1 MIGLGRNTL
10 SLKFISKYF
19 LFIIIIRFSKMEIK
33 CPECETFLE
42 VPDDQMNKKG
52 RCLSCGVKF
61 LIEESLIN
69 TDSETVSAIESNN
82 NDVIEDQ
89 EEADNE
95 EVNLGFNANLNKT
108 IYALF
113 FTSFGIL
120 IGLIIG
126 YFIGNSIGGN
136 DNGGLNDSMNSTNNP
151 IIRSSGDTLD
161 PFGID
166 YD

>member
-1 MIGLGRNTL
+1 
-10 SLKFISKYF
+10 
-19 LFIIIIRFSKMEIK
+19 MEIK
-33 CPECETFLE
+33 CPECDTLLE

-69 TDSETVSAIESNN
+69 RDSDTVSVIESNN

-89 EEADNE
+89 EKFDNE
-95 EVNLGFNANLNKT
+95 EVNSGFNANLNKT

-136 DNGGLNDSMNSTNNP
+136 DIRGINDSMNSTNNQ

>member
-1 MIGLGRNTL
+1 
-10 SLKFISKYF
+10 
-19 LFIIIIRFSKMEIK
+19 MEIK
-33 CPECETFLE
+33 CPECDTLLE

-69 TDSETVSAIESNN
+69 RDSETVSAIESNN

-89 EEADNE
+89 EKFDNK
-95 EVNLGFNANLNKT
+95 EVNSGFNANLNKT

-136 DNGGLNDSMNSTNNP
+136 DIRGINDSMNSTNNP

>member
-1 MIGLGRNTL
+1 
-10 SLKFISKYF
+10 
-19 LFIIIIRFSKMEIK
+19 MEIK
-33 CPECETFLE
+33 CPECDTFLE

-69 TDSETVSAIESNN
+69 RDSDTVSVIESNN
-82 NDVIEDQ
+82 NDVIEDK
-89 EEADNE
+89 EKPDNE
-95 EVNLGFNANLNKT
+95 EVNSGFNANLNKT

-126 YFIGNSIGGN
+126 YFIGNTIGSNVIRGI
-136 DNGGLNDSMNSTNNP
+136 NDSMNSTNNP

>member
-1 MIGLGRNTL
+1 
-10 SLKFISKYF
+10 
-19 LFIIIIRFSKMEIK
+19 MEIK
-33 CPECETFLE
+33 CPECDTFLE

-61 LIEESLIN
+61 LIEESLIIR
-69 TDSETVSAIESNN
+69 DSDTVSVIESNN
-82 NDVIEDQ
+82 IDVLEDQ

-120 IGLIIG
+120 VGLIIG

-136 DNGGLNDSMNSTNNP
+136 DIRGINDSMNSTNNP

>member
-1 MIGLGRNTL
+1 MR
-10 SLKFISKYF
+10 
-19 LFIIIIRFSKMEIK
+19 IK

-69 TDSETVSAIESNN
+69 RDLDNEFAIKSNN
-82 NDVIEDQ
+82 NDVIENQ
-89 EEADNE
+89 EKFENE
-95 EVNLGFNANLNKT
+95 EVNSGFNVNLNKT

-120 IGLIIG
+120 VGLIIG

>member
-1 MIGLGRNTL
+1 M
-10 SLKFISKYF
+10 K
-19 LFIIIIRFSKMEIK
+19 IK

-42 VPDDQMNKKG
+42 VPDDQINKKG

-69 TDSETVSAIESNN
+69 RDSDTVSAIESNN

-89 EEADNE
+89 EKTDNE
-95 EVNLGFNANLNKT
+95 EVNSGFNANLNKT

-120 IGLIIG
+120 VGLIIG
-126 YFIGNSIGGN
+126 YFIGNSIRVN
-136 DNGGLNDSMNSTNNP
+136 EIRSINDSMNSTNNP

>member
-1 MIGLGRNTL
+1 MW
-10 SLKFISKYF
+10 
-19 LFIIIIRFSKMEIK
+19 
-33 CPECETFLE
+33 CE
-42 VPDDQMNKKG
+42 
-52 RCLSCGVKF
+52 F
-61 LIEESLIN
+61 LIEESLIIR
-69 TDSETVSAIESNN
+69 DSDTVSAIESNN

-89 EEADNE
+89 EKADNE

-120 IGLIIG
+120 VGLIIG

>member
-1 MIGLGRNTL
+1 
-10 SLKFISKYF
+10 
-19 LFIIIIRFSKMEIK
+19 MEIK
-33 CPECETFLE
+33 CPECDTFLE

-69 TDSETVSAIESNN
+69 RDSDTVSVIESNN

-89 EEADNE
+89 EKADNE
-95 EVNLGFNANLNKT
+95 EVNSGFNANLNKT

-126 YFIGNSIGGN
+126 YFIGNSIVGN
-136 DNGGLNDSMNSTNNP
+136 DIRGINDSMNSTNNP

>member
-1 MIGLGRNTL
+1 
-10 SLKFISKYF
+10 
-19 LFIIIIRFSKMEIK
+19 MEIK
-33 CPECETFLE
+33 CPECDTFLE

-69 TDSETVSAIESNN
+69 RDSDTVSVIENNN
-82 NDVIEDQ
+82 NDVLEDQ
-89 EEADNE
+89 EEVDNE

-136 DNGGLNDSMNSTNNP
+136 DIRGINDSMNSTNNP

>member
-1 MIGLGRNTL
+1 
-10 SLKFISKYF
+10 
-19 LFIIIIRFSKMEIK
+19 MEIK
-33 CPECETFLE
+33 CPECDTLLE

-69 TDSETVSAIESNN
+69 RDSDTVSVIENNN
-82 NDVIEDQ
+82 NDVLEDQ
-89 EEADNE
+89 EEVDNE

-136 DNGGLNDSMNSTNNP
+136 DIRGINDSMNSINNP

>member
-1 MIGLGRNTL
+1 
-10 SLKFISKYF
+10 
-19 LFIIIIRFSKMEIK
+19 MEIK
-33 CPECETFLE
+33 CPECDTLLE

-69 TDSETVSAIESNN
+69 RDSDTVSVIESNN

-89 EEADNE
+89 EQADNE

-136 DNGGLNDSMNSTNNP
+136 GIRGINDSMNSTNNP

>member
-69 TDSETVSAIESNN
+69 RDSDTVSVIESNN

-95 EVNLGFNANLNKT
+95 EVNLDFNANLNKT

-113 FTSFGIL
+113 FTSFGIF

-136 DNGGLNDSMNSTNNP
+136 GIRGINDSMNSTNNP

>member
-1 MIGLGRNTL
+1 
-10 SLKFISKYF
+10 
-19 LFIIIIRFSKMEIK
+19 MEIK
-33 CPECETFLE
+33 CPECDTFLE

-69 TDSETVSAIESNN
+69 RDSDTVSVIESNN

-95 EVNLGFNANLNKT
+95 RVNSGFNANLNKT

-136 DNGGLNDSMNSTNNP
+136 GIRGINDSMNSTNNP

>member
-1 MIGLGRNTL
+1 
-10 SLKFISKYF
+10 
-19 LFIIIIRFSKMEIK
+19 MEIK
-33 CPECETFLE
+33 CPECDTLLE

-69 TDSETVSAIESNN
+69 RDSDTVSAIESNN

-136 DNGGLNDSMNSTNNP
+136 DIRGINDSMNSTNNP

>member
-1 MIGLGRNTL
+1 MR
-10 SLKFISKYF
+10 
-19 LFIIIIRFSKMEIK
+19 IK
-33 CPECETFLE
+33 CPECETFLD
-42 VPDDQMNKKG
+42 VPDDQINKKG

-69 TDSETVSAIESNN
+69 RDSDTVSVIESNN

-95 EVNLGFNANLNKT
+95 EVSLGFNANLNKT

-126 YFIGNSIGGN
+126 YFIGNSIGSN
-136 DNGGLNDSMNSTNNP
+136 DIRGINDSMNSTNNP

>member
-1 MIGLGRNTL
+1 
-10 SLKFISKYF
+10 
-19 LFIIIIRFSKMEIK
+19 MEIK
-33 CPECETFLE
+33 CPECDTFLE

-69 TDSETVSAIESNN
+69 RDSDTVSVIESNN

-136 DNGGLNDSMNSTNNP
+136 DIRGINDSMNSTNNP

>member
-1 MIGLGRNTL
+1 
-10 SLKFISKYF
+10 
-19 LFIIIIRFSKMEIK
+19 MEIK
-33 CPECETFLE
+33 CPECDTFLE

-69 TDSETVSAIESNN
+69 RDSDTVSVIESNN

-95 EVNLGFNANLNKT
+95 EVSLGFNANLNKT

-126 YFIGNSIGGN
+126 YFIGNSIGSN
-136 DNGGLNDSMNSTNNP
+136 DIRGINDSMNSTNNP

>member
-1 MIGLGRNTL
+1 
-10 SLKFISKYF
+10 
-19 LFIIIIRFSKMEIK
+19 MEIK
-33 CPECETFLE
+33 CPECDTFLE

-69 TDSETVSAIESNN
+69 RDSDTVSVIESNN

-126 YFIGNSIGGN
+126 YFIGNSIVGN
-136 DNGGLNDSMNSTNNP
+136 DIRGINDSMNSTNNP

>member
-1 MIGLGRNTL
+1 
-10 SLKFISKYF
+10 
-19 LFIIIIRFSKMEIK
+19 MEIK
-33 CPECETFLE
+33 CPECDTFLE

-69 TDSETVSAIESNN
+69 RDSDTVSVIESNN

-89 EEADNE
+89 ENLDNE
-95 EVNLGFNANLNKT
+95 EVNSGFNANLNKT

>member
-1 MIGLGRNTL
+1 
-10 SLKFISKYF
+10 
-19 LFIIIIRFSKMEIK
+19 MEIK
-33 CPECETFLE
+33 CPECDTFLE

-69 TDSETVSAIESNN
+69 RDSETVSAIESNN
-82 NDVIEDQ
+82 NVVIEDQ
-89 EEADNE
+89 EKADNE
-95 EVNLGFNANLNKT
+95 EVNSGFNANLNKT

-126 YFIGNSIGGN
+126 YFIGNSIGSNVIRGI
-136 DNGGLNDSMNSTNNP
+136 NDSMNSTNNP

>member
-1 MIGLGRNTL
+1 
-10 SLKFISKYF
+10 
-19 LFIIIIRFSKMEIK
+19 MEIK
-33 CPECETFLE
+33 CPECDTFLE

-69 TDSETVSAIESNN
+69 RDSDTVSVIENNN
-82 NDVIEDQ
+82 NDVLEDQ
-89 EEADNE
+89 EEVDNE

-136 DNGGLNDSMNSTNNP
+136 GIRGINDSMNSTNNP

>member
-1 MIGLGRNTL
+1 
-10 SLKFISKYF
+10 
-19 LFIIIIRFSKMEIK
+19 MEIK
-33 CPECETFLE
+33 CPECDTFLE

-69 TDSETVSAIESNN
+69 RDSETVSAIESNN
-82 NDVIEDQ
+82 NVVIEDQ
-89 EEADNE
+89 EKADNE
-95 EVNLGFNANLNKT
+95 EVNSGFNVNLNKT

-120 IGLIIG
+120 VGLIIG

-136 DNGGLNDSMNSTNNP
+136 DNGGLNDSLNSTNNP

>member
-1 MIGLGRNTL
+1 
-10 SLKFISKYF
+10 
-19 LFIIIIRFSKMEIK
+19 MEIK
-33 CPECETFLE
+33 CPECDTFLE

-69 TDSETVSAIESNN
+69 RDSDTVSVIESNN

-136 DNGGLNDSMNSTNNP
+136 GIRGINDSMNSTNNP

>member
-1 MIGLGRNTL
+1 
-10 SLKFISKYF
+10 
-19 LFIIIIRFSKMEIK
+19 MEIK
-33 CPECETFLE
+33 CPECDTLLE

-136 DNGGLNDSMNSTNNP
+136 GIRGINDSMNSTNNP

>member
-1 MIGLGRNTL
+1 
-10 SLKFISKYF
+10 
-19 LFIIIIRFSKMEIK
+19 MEIK
-33 CPECETFLE
+33 CPECDTFLE

-69 TDSETVSAIESNN
+69 RDSDTVSVIESNN

-89 EEADNE
+89 EKADNE
-95 EVNLGFNANLNKT
+95 EVNSGFNANLNKT

-120 IGLIIG
+120 VGLIIG
-126 YFIGNSIGGN
+126 YFIGNSIVGN
-136 DNGGLNDSMNSTNNP
+136 DIRGINDSMNSTNNP

>member
-1 MIGLGRNTL
+1 
-10 SLKFISKYF
+10 
-19 LFIIIIRFSKMEIK
+19 
-33 CPECETFLE
+33 
-42 VPDDQMNKKG
+42 MNKKG

-69 TDSETVSAIESNN
+69 RDSDTVSVIESNN

-136 DNGGLNDSMNSTNNP
+136 GIRGIDDSMNSTSNP

>member
-1 MIGLGRNTL
+1 
-10 SLKFISKYF
+10 
-19 LFIIIIRFSKMEIK
+19 MEIK
-33 CPECETFLE
+33 CPECDTFLE
-42 VPDDQMNKKG
+42 VPDAQMNKKG

-69 TDSETVSAIESNN
+69 RDSDTVSVIENNN
-82 NDVIEDQ
+82 NDVLEDQ
-89 EEADNE
+89 EEVDNE

-120 IGLIIG
+120 VGLIIG

-136 DNGGLNDSMNSTNNP
+136 DIRGINDSMNSTNNP

>member
-1 MIGLGRNTL
+1 
-10 SLKFISKYF
+10 
-19 LFIIIIRFSKMEIK
+19 MEIK
-33 CPECETFLE
+33 CPECDTFLE

-69 TDSETVSAIESNN
+69 KDSDTVSVIESNN
-82 NDVIEDQ
+82 NDVIEDK
-89 EEADNE
+89 EKPDNE
-95 EVNLGFNANLNKT
+95 EVNSGFNANLNKT

-136 DNGGLNDSMNSTNNP
+136 DIRGINDSMNSTNNP

>member
-1 MIGLGRNTL
+1 
-10 SLKFISKYF
+10 
-19 LFIIIIRFSKMEIK
+19 MEIK
-33 CPECETFLE
+33 CPECDTFLE

-69 TDSETVSAIESNN
+69 RDSETVSAIESNN

-89 EEADNE
+89 EKTDNE
-95 EVNLGFNANLNKT
+95 EVNSGFNANLNKT

-136 DNGGLNDSMNSTNNP
+136 DIRGINDSMNSTNNP

>member
-1 MIGLGRNTL
+1 
-10 SLKFISKYF
+10 
-19 LFIIIIRFSKMEIK
+19 MEIK
-33 CPECETFLE
+33 CPECETHLE

-61 LIEESLIN
+61 LIEESLII
-69 TDSETVSAIESNN
+69 TDSDTVSAIESNN
-82 NDVIEDQ
+82 NDINEDQ
-89 EEADNE
+89 EKTDNE
-95 EVNLGFNANLNKT
+95 EVNTGFNVNLDKT

-120 IGLIIG
+120 VGLIIG

-136 DNGGLNDSMNSTNNP
+136 DNGGSNDGMNSTNNP
-151 IIRSSGDTLD
+151 FIRSSGDTLD
-161 PFGID
+161 PFGIN

>member
-1 MIGLGRNTL
+1 
-10 SLKFISKYF
+10 
-19 LFIIIIRFSKMEIK
+19 MEIK
-33 CPECETFLE
+33 CPECETYLE

-61 LIEESLIN
+61 LIEESLIIR
-69 TDSETVSAIESNN
+69 DSDTVSVIESNN
-82 NDVIEDQ
+82 NDVNEDQ
-89 EEADNE
+89 KKFDNE
-95 EVNLGFNANLNKT
+95 EVNSGFNVNLNKT

-120 IGLIIG
+120 VGLIIG
-126 YFIGNSIGGN
+126 FFIGNSIGGN
-136 DNGGLNDSMNSTNNP
+136 DNGGLNDSMNSTNNSN
-151 IIRSSGDTLD
+151 IRSSGETLD

>member
-1 MIGLGRNTL
+1 
-10 SLKFISKYF
+10 
-19 LFIIIIRFSKMEIK
+19 MEIK
-33 CPECETFLE
+33 CPECDTLLE

-69 TDSETVSAIESNN
+69 RDSDTVSVIESNN

-136 DNGGLNDSMNSTNNP
+136 GIRGINDSMNSTNNP

>member
-1 MIGLGRNTL
+1 
-10 SLKFISKYF
+10 
-19 LFIIIIRFSKMEIK
+19 MEIK
-33 CPECETFLE
+33 CPECDTFLE

-69 TDSETVSAIESNN
+69 RDSDTVSVIESNN

-89 EEADNE
+89 ELADNE

-136 DNGGLNDSMNSTNNP
+136 GIRGINDSMNSTDNP

>member
-1 MIGLGRNTL
+1 
-10 SLKFISKYF
+10 
-19 LFIIIIRFSKMEIK
+19 MEIK

-61 LIEESLIN
+61 LIEESLITN
-69 TDSETVSAIESNN
+69 RDSDTVSVIESNN
-82 NDVIEDQ
+82 NDVLEDQ

-113 FTSFGIL
+113 FTSFGIF

-136 DNGGLNDSMNSTNNP
+136 DIRGTNDSMNSTNNP

>member
-1 MIGLGRNTL
+1 
-10 SLKFISKYF
+10 
-19 LFIIIIRFSKMEIK
+19 MEIK

-69 TDSETVSAIESNN
+69 RDSDTVSVIESNN

-89 EEADNE
+89 KEADDE

-113 FTSFGIL
+113 FPSFGIL
-120 IGLIIG
+120 VGLIIG

-136 DNGGLNDSMNSTNNP
+136 DIRGINDSMNSTNNP

>member
-1 MIGLGRNTL
+1 
-10 SLKFISKYF
+10 
-19 LFIIIIRFSKMEIK
+19 MEIK
-33 CPECETFLE
+33 CPECDTFLE
-42 VPDDQMNKKG
+42 VPDDKMNKKG

-69 TDSETVSAIESNN
+69 RDSDTVSVIESNN

-108 IYALF
+108 ICALF

-136 DNGGLNDSMNSTNNP
+136 DIRGINDSMNSTNNP

>member
-1 MIGLGRNTL
+1 
-10 SLKFISKYF
+10 
-19 LFIIIIRFSKMEIK
+19 MEIK
-33 CPECETFLE
+33 CPECDTFLE

-61 LIEESLIN
+61 LIEESLITN
-69 TDSETVSAIESNN
+69 RDSDTVSVIESNN

-136 DNGGLNDSMNSTNNP
+136 GIRGINDSMNSTNNP

>member
-1 MIGLGRNTL
+1 
-10 SLKFISKYF
+10 
-19 LFIIIIRFSKMEIK
+19 MEIK
-33 CPECETFLE
+33 CPECDTFLE

-61 LIEESLIN
+61 LIEESLIIR
-69 TDSETVSAIESNN
+69 DSDTVSAIESNN

-89 EEADNE
+89 EKADNE

-136 DNGGLNDSMNSTNNP
+136 VIRGINDSMNSTNNP

>member
-1 MIGLGRNTL
+1 
-10 SLKFISKYF
+10 
-19 LFIIIIRFSKMEIK
+19 MEIK

-61 LIEESLIN
+61 LIEESLIIR
-69 TDSETVSAIESNN
+69 DSDTVSAIESNN
-82 NDVIEDQ
+82 NDVNENQ
-89 EEADNE
+89 EEAENE
-95 EVNLGFNANLNKT
+95 EVKPGFNVNLNKT

-120 IGLIIG
+120 VGLIIG

-136 DNGGLNDSMNSTNNP
+136 DNGALNDSMNSTNNP

>member
-1 MIGLGRNTL
+1 
-10 SLKFISKYF
+10 
-19 LFIIIIRFSKMEIK
+19 MEIK
-33 CPECETFLE
+33 CPECDTFLE

-69 TDSETVSAIESNN
+69 RDSDTVSVIESNN

-136 DNGGLNDSMNSTNNP
+136 GIRGIDDSMNSTNNP